1 MFLVRKAAELPPSTT
16 HSPAGRPVRAAAS
29 RSATAIHMDS
39 NASFQPEVEWFLHS
53 KSWVWTSF
61 GRGRFVPSSRRR
73 DVVDDSNE
81 LVQRLTT
88 LAGILMEDSS
98 PDAVSVLPKE
108 PADAEAR
115 LAELEEAMRDAA
127 VLLQA
132 ARILQRR
139 DLH

>member
-1 MFLVRKAAELPPSTT
+1 M
-16 HSPAGRPVRAAAS
+16 
-29 RSATAIHMDS
+29 
-39 NASFQPEVEWFLHS
+39 
-53 KSWVWTSF
+53 
-61 GRGRFVPSSRRR
+61 
-73 DVVDDSNE
+73 DDSNE

-98 PDAVSVLPKE
+98 PEAVSVLPKV

>member
-1 MFLVRKAAELPPSTT
+1 M
-16 HSPAGRPVRAAAS
+16 
-29 RSATAIHMDS
+29 
-39 NASFQPEVEWFLHS
+39 
-53 KSWVWTSF
+53 
-61 GRGRFVPSSRRR
+61 
-73 DVVDDSNE
+73 DDSNE

-98 PDAVSVLPKE
+98 PDAVSVLPTD
-108 PADAEAR
+108 PAGAEAR